1 MPILNINHTSIR
13 VKDLKKAFHFY
24 HEVLG
29 LPVVLRIGP
38 EDDPRI
44 VFLQGLEL
52 SRFRPEDED
61 SGGFSH
67 LGLEVS
73 NIEEVYEELK
83 GKGIVFDMSV
93 RDVRFEAE
101 GKAVKIAFFRD
112 PDGNRIELV
121 EWRDL

>member
-1 MPILNINHTSIR
+1 MPILNMNHTSIH
-13 VKDLKKAFHFY
+13 VEDLKKAFHFY

-29 LPVVLRIGP
+29 LPVVRRIGP
-38 EDDPRI
+38 EDNPRI

-52 SRFRPEDED
+52 SRTRPENEG

-83 GKGIVFDMSV
+83 EKGIVFDMPV
-93 RDVRFEAE
+93 RDIRFEAE

-112 PDGNRIELV
+112 PGGNRVELV